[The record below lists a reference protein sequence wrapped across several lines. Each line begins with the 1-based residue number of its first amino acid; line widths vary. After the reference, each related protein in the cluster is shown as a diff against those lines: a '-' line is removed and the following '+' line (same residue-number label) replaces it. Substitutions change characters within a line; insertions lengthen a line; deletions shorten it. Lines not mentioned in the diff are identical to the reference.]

1 MEVLFELLGEL
12 ILQVFGELL
21 VEVSWHTLAE
31 PFRRDQRLGF
41 AALGHL
47 LLGALVGALSLLA
60 FPNHLTPAGA
70 LRWLNLLLTPAL
82 AGAVMVAV
90 GRWRA
95 RRGSAVLPIDRF
107 AWGYLFALALAAVRF
122 QFAG

>member
-12 ILQVFGELL
+12 IVQLFGELL
-21 VEVSWHTLAE
+21 VEAGWHTLAE
-31 PFRRDQRLGF
+31 PFRREPNPWV
-41 AALGHL
+41 AAIGHL
-47 LLGALVGALSLLA
+47 LLGALVGGLSLLV

-70 LRWLNLLLTPAL
+70 ARWLNLALTPVV

-122 QFAG
+122 HFAG